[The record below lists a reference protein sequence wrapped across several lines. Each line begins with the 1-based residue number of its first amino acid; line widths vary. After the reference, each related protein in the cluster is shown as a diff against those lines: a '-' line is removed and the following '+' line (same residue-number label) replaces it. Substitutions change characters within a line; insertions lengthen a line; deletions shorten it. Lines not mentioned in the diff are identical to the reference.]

1 MSKIDDNLTEKA
13 ILRLKAEEKLREEQ
27 INMGNPLPESD
38 TKKLLHEL
46 QVHQIELE
54 MQNEELKEAYD
65 TMEKALRKYTLLY
78 DFAPMAYITLNYEA
92 LIRDLNFTS
101 AEILG
106 EKRFAL
112 LNTSFRL
119 FLLEESKS
127 VFDKFFTKLYANN
140 TKESCTLMLGYND
153 KLLCHVYAE
162 GIVPGDDRNCLL
174 SMIDITGLKKKID
187 V

>member
-13 ILRLKAEEKLREEQ
+13 ILRLKAEEKLKEEQ

-65 TMEKALRKYTLLY
+65 TMEKALRKYTMLY

-101 AEILG
+101 AELLA
-106 EKRFAL
+106 EKRFA
-112 LNTSFRL
+112 
-119 FLLEESKS
+119 
-127 VFDKFFTKLYANN
+127 
-140 TKESCTLMLGYND
+140 
-153 KLLCHVYAE
+153 
-162 GIVPGDDRNCLL
+162 
-174 SMIDITGLKKKID
+174 
-187 V
+187 